1 MAFCVF
7 FRVVFRCQP
16 AGVCFFVFSRNFFA
30 CVYVFVFQGCAVRE
44 AGVLCVGGIKK
55 FEKSHGKVWLFGLS
69 VVLLHSLSGT
79 KRRRK
84 AEPGGGSSMIG
95 LHKRDKSRGTKTCI
109 PVALCNGHMRCSNRR
124 SFIYGTEYI
133 LIDTPGTEKKEKKY
147 ILQ

>member
-1 MAFCVF
+1 MRTNASRPRVFLCPCRFALCFLPCCFSLSAGRGVF
-7 FRVVFRCQP
+7 FS
-16 AGVCFFVFSRNFFA
+16 CFPVIFFA

-95 LHKRDKSRGTKTCI
+95 LHKR
-109 PVALCNGHMRCSNRR
+109 
-124 SFIYGTEYI
+124 
-133 LIDTPGTEKKEKKY
+133 
-147 ILQ
+147 

>member
-1 MAFCVF
+1 MSFPGSGRRQRRATSSRFRFFSGAGAFC
-7 FRVVFRCQP
+7 
-16 AGVCFFVFSRNFFA
+16 FVFSSVLFFVVCRPGCVFLCFSCKFFA

-95 LHKRDKSRGTKTCI
+95 LHKR
-109 PVALCNGHMRCSNRR
+109 
-124 SFIYGTEYI
+124 
-133 LIDTPGTEKKEKKY
+133 
-147 ILQ
+147 

>member
-1 MAFCVF
+1 MSDLF
-7 FRVVFRCQP
+7 FGGSFG
-16 AGVCFFVFSRNFFA
+16 GVLNADKHVASARLLMSVPVCFVFSSVLFFVVRRPGCVFLCFSCKFFA
-30 CVYVFVFQGCAVRE
+30 YVYVFVFQGCAVRE

-95 LHKRDKSRGTKTCI
+95 LHKR
-109 PVALCNGHMRCSNRR
+109 
-124 SFIYGTEYI
+124 
-133 LIDTPGTEKKEKKY
+133 
-147 ILQ
+147 

>member
-1 MAFCVF
+1 MRTNTSRPRVFLCPCRFALCFLPCCFLFCAGLGVF
-7 FRVVFRCQP
+7 FL
-16 AGVCFFVFSRNFFA
+16 CFSCKFFA
-30 CVYVFVFQGCAVRE
+30 YVYVFVFQGRAVRE

-95 LHKRDKSRGTKTCI
+95 LHKR
-109 PVALCNGHMRCSNRR
+109 
-124 SFIYGTEYI
+124 
-133 LIDTPGTEKKEKKY
+133 
-147 ILQ
+147 

>member
-1 MAFCVF
+1 MFSSVLFFVLRRPGCVF
-7 FRVVFRCQP
+7 LCFSCK
-16 AGVCFFVFSRNFFA
+16 FFVY
-30 CVYVFVFQGCAVRE
+30 VYVFVFQGRAVRE

-95 LHKRDKSRGTKTCI
+95 LHKR
-109 PVALCNGHMRCSNRR
+109 
-124 SFIYGTEYI
+124 
-133 LIDTPGTEKKEKKY
+133 
-147 ILQ
+147 

>member
-1 MAFCVF
+1 MSDLFFEGSFGGVLNADKRVASARLLMSVPVCFVFSSVLFFVVCRPGCVF
-7 FRVVFRCQP
+7 FRVFPVI
-16 AGVCFFVFSRNFFA
+16 FFA

-95 LHKRDKSRGTKTCI
+95 LHKR
-109 PVALCNGHMRCSNRR
+109 
-124 SFIYGTEYI
+124 
-133 LIDTPGTEKKEKKY
+133 
-147 ILQ
+147 

>member
-1 MAFCVF
+1 MPRPRVFVFFSGAGAFCFVF
-7 FRVVFRCQP
+7 FSCSFLFCAGRGVFFSC
-16 AGVCFFVFSRNFFA
+16 FSRNFFA

-95 LHKRDKSRGTKTCI
+95 LHKR
-109 PVALCNGHMRCSNRR
+109 
-124 SFIYGTEYI
+124 
-133 LIDTPGTEKKEKKY
+133 
-147 ILQ
+147 

>member
-1 MAFCVF
+1 MSDLFFGGSFGGVLNADKHVASARLLMSVPVCLVFSSVLFFVVRRPGCVF
-7 FRVVFRCQP
+7 S
-16 AGVCFFVFSRNFFA
+16 CFSCKFFA

-95 LHKRDKSRGTKTCI
+95 LHKR
-109 PVALCNGHMRCSNRR
+109 
-124 SFIYGTEYI
+124 
-133 LIDTPGTEKKEKKY
+133 
-147 ILQ
+147 

>member
-1 MAFCVF
+1 MVQKAKSRKFEKNIPFFKDGVLCFLPCCFSLSAGRGVF
-7 FRVVFRCQP
+7 FS
-16 AGVCFFVFSRNFFA
+16 CFFRNFFA

-95 LHKRDKSRGTKTCI
+95 LHKR
-109 PVALCNGHMRCSNRR
+109 
-124 SFIYGTEYI
+124 
-133 LIDTPGTEKKEKKY
+133 
-147 ILQ
+147 

>member
-1 MAFCVF
+1 MLAGCPFPVRGGGSGVPRPRVFAFLAVRVLFALCFLPCCFSLSAGRGVF
-7 FRVVFRCQP
+7 FS
-16 AGVCFFVFSRNFFA
+16 CFSCKFFA

-95 LHKRDKSRGTKTCI
+95 LHKR
-109 PVALCNGHMRCSNRR
+109 
-124 SFIYGTEYI
+124 
-133 LIDTPGTEKKEKKY
+133 
-147 ILQ
+147 

>member
-1 MAFCVF
+1 MLNADKHVASARLLMSVPVCLVFSSVLFFVVRRPGCVF
-7 FRVVFRCQP
+7 FVF
-16 AGVCFFVFSRNFFA
+16 FRNFFA
-30 CVYVFVFQGCAVRE
+30 CVYVFVFQGCAVVFQGCAVRE

-95 LHKRDKSRGTKTCI
+95 LHKR
-109 PVALCNGHMRCSNRR
+109 
-124 SFIYGTEYI
+124 
-133 LIDTPGTEKKEKKY
+133 
-147 ILQ
+147 